1 MGLRAS
7 RAARSLRAR
16 LASATIH
23 LSETSVL
30 FADAGG
36 RLHSAPRATCRAT
49 AGRRRNVPAAP
60 QTQRRLI
67 LERAALTQRCQ
78 KSQRRRNGR
87 GVSERCLLDID
98 KHNSRARAFL
108 KAATSSNRHA
118 AGSNTSRADNLEPI
132 STTRRLQRAELA
144 WRTFNKQQ
152 STSFSDWLEQYD
164 PYLAWLRTTAPHL
177 HIRRSSRGPRPSQVI
192 NSTLERSPINTQKH
206 KAFPSQ
212 LPQPRDNFDKD
223 SDLICDGGAGI
234 FCSPLTP
241 TPSSRSTLHTATSS

>member
-87 GVSERCLLDID
+87 GVSERCLVEIT
-98 KHNSRARAFL
+98 KHNNRARAFL
-108 KAATSSNRHA
+108 RAATRSKRHT
-118 AGSNTSRADNLEPI
+118 AGTST
-132 STTRRLQRAELA
+132 STTLRLQRAELA
-144 WRTFNKQQ
+144 WRQHNKQR
-152 STSFSDWLEQYD
+152 STAFSD
-164 PYLAWLRTTAPHL
+164 LRASCFECTVSKLSSEETA
-177 HIRRSSRGPRPSQVI
+177 RQRPAKSV
-192 NSTLERSPINTQKH
+192 
-206 KAFPSQ
+206 
-212 LPQPRDNFDKD
+212 
-223 SDLICDGGAGI
+223 
-234 FCSPLTP
+234 
-241 TPSSRSTLHTATSS
+241 